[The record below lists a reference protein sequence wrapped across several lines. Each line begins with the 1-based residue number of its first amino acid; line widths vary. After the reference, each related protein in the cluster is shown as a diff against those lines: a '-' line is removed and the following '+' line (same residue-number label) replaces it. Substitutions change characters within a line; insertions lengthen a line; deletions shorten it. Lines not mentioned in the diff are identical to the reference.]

1 MLDNLEQ
8 YREGNRLE
16 AKEAKGGLPKSLW
29 ETYSAFANT
38 SGGVILFGV
47 AEGPDGTLHA
57 VGVNDAPKMLGDFW
71 NAANN
76 PQKVSANVLVDGDVS
91 VVDVDGAQVIRID
104 VSRVNRREKSV
115 SKYDENQNN

>member
-1 MLDNLEQ
+1 M
-8 YREGNRLE
+8 
-16 AKEAKGGLPKSLW
+16 
-29 ETYSAFANT
+29 
-38 SGGVILFGV
+38 

-57 VGVNDAPKMLGDFW
+57 VGVKDTPKMLGDFW

-91 VVDVDGAQVIRID
+91 VVDGAQVIRID
-104 VSRVNRREKSV
+104 VPRVNCREKSV